1 MLKSLSY
8 IIFLGLLNGLWACEP
23 AITDDN
29 VQTVLTQYGEKNP
42 ETTVLIKTRVGN
54 IKCKLYN
61 ETPLHRANF
70 VRLVKKGYY
79 NDNAEIYRVVH
90 RFMIQGG
97 DLGKLSQKQEKT
109 MIPAEFRPDC
119 FHKRGALAMARPNDN
134 NPNKKSSP
142 TEFFIVQGTRYD
154 SAELVDLAQKKGL
167 TLTPTQYKTYM
178 EIGGDINLDQE
189 YTVFGEVIEGMEIVD
204 KIAVSPTV
212 NGERPVNVIPLTI
225 EIVK

>member
-1 MLKSLSY
+1 MSLLIRYLFFSG
-8 IIFLGLLNGLWACEP
+8 IIATTWACKP
-23 AITDDN
+23 TITDEN
-29 VQTVLTQYGEKNP
+29 IKEVLTQYGKKNK
-42 ETTVLIKTRVGN
+42 ENTILIKTRVGN
-54 IKCKLYN
+54 IKCKLYDA
-61 ETPLHRANF
+61 TPLHRANF
-70 VRLVKKGYY
+70 IRLVKNGYY

-109 MIPAEFRPDC
+109 MIPAEFYPNY
-119 FHKRGALAMARPNDN
+119 FHKRGALAMARPNEN

-154 SAELVDLAQKKGL
+154 SAELVGLAQKKGL
-167 TLTPTQYKTYM
+167 TLSPEKYKTYM

-204 KIAVSPTV
+204 KIAISPTV

-225 EIVK
+225 EIVQ